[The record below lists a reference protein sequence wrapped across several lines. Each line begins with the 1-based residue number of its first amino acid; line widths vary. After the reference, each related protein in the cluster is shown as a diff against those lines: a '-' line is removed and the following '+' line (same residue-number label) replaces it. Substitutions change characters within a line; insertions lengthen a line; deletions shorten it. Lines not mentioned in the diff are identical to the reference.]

1 MQPIVPLHGYLHL
14 TIKKVLFL
22 GILNKKASCS
32 LSCYQLREFWVKWKK
47 EEVVI
52 SVAARSIQWWGT
64 IKQLNKIVKSCCP
77 FMLFVLQCPPLYPV
91 LSTSW
96 PCSSPTLIKLFLT
109 KSGSIFCKL
118 VTCWHLR
125 VGPKSYY
132 FAWKLMA
139 STLIISLFHW
149 TLLLWVMKWTKI

>member
-1 MQPIVPLHGYLHL
+1 MDIYIWPSRKFCFLEFW
-14 TIKKVLFL
+14 TKKHPVLCHVINCESS
-22 GILNKKASCS
+22 GWNEKRKR
-32 LSCYQLREFWVKWKK
+32 LSYQLQR
-47 EEVVI
+47 
-52 SVAARSIQWWGT
+52 AAYSGGEQTTNQNCEKLLSIY
-64 IKQLNKIVKSCCP
+64 V
-77 FMLFVLQCPPLYPV
+77 FVLQYPPLYPV

-139 STLIISLFHW
+139 STLIISLFYW

>member
-1 MQPIVPLHGYLHL
+1 MQ
-14 TIKKVLFL
+14 
-22 GILNKKASCS
+22 
-32 LSCYQLREFWVKWKK
+32 R
-47 EEVVI
+47 
-52 SVAARSIQWWGT
+52 AAQWWGKVT
-64 IKQLNKIVKSCCP
+64 QTNNWNCEKLLSIYV
-77 FMLFVLQCPPLYPV
+77 FVLQCPPLYPV

-139 STLIISLFHW
+139 STLIISLFYW
-149 TLLLWVMKWTKI
+149 TLLLWVMKWTKIYFFSADYEVWNLWLVAGGGVIWISAATH